1 MLKIRLR
8 RMGARNRPYYRIV
21 VSDSRRTARAE
32 VLEELGFYDPVVN
45 PASLSFDRERARQ
58 WIAKGA
64 GVSPTVR
71 TLLEAPEPAPAVSGS
86 RAMKRL
92 IETVVRRLSEQP
104 EAARVVE
111 SFEGRTAVYE
121 IDVPEADRGRLIGRE
136 GRTIRALRSFV
147 SAAAA
152 ARGKRV
158 SIRVRD

>member
-1 MLKIRLR
+1 
-8 RMGARNRPYYRIV
+8 
-21 VSDSRRTARAE
+21 
-32 VLEELGFYDPVVN
+32 
-45 PASLSFDRERARQ
+45 
-58 WIAKGA
+58 
-64 GVSPTVR
+64 
-71 TLLEAPEPAPAVSGS
+71 
-86 RAMKRL
+86 MKRL

>member
-1 MLKIRLR
+1 
-8 RMGARNRPYYRIV
+8 
-21 VSDSRRTARAE
+21 
-32 VLEELGFYDPVVN
+32 
-45 PASLSFDRERARQ
+45 
-58 WIAKGA
+58 
-64 GVSPTVR
+64 
-71 TLLEAPEPAPAVSGS
+71 
-86 RAMKRL
+86 MKRL

-104 EAARVVE
+104 DAARVVE

-158 SIRVRD
+158 LIRVRD